1 MGICFN
7 CRNNNINN
15 KDVIL
20 NQTLFPNIQ
29 IINKTLMP
37 HKGKNFIKLKSKKQ
51 IGFNKNIPAMTST
64 EIFLR
69 TKSFSHFNH
78 NYLNLSFGKLLNP
91 NKKNQTR
98 KSEIEKTTTIKTIKS
113 DKKSERKDNP
123 KIKDLNENI
132 FESPN
137 LEYEIEN
144 GKNNFPIEDN
154 KIIFNVLKQHFLFSY
169 FDDFLLN
176 NLIEESTGIQ
186 LEKDMIIFNEG
197 EEANSFY
204 ILRNGEIEL
213 YDKYNKKIL
222 NKEYSTFGEIGLID
236 LTYQRK
242 YTAKANSIV
251 QLYVIDKQLYLSFK
265 KNIIKNFNNL
275 EVDDTNFFQ
284 KQILFKFISDIEKQ
298 SFIRLGVIKI
308 FNTQNAIKLKENESN
323 CLLHKNSIT
332 LKKMFILKGRIQISF
347 SLDKSSNII
356 TDYFSYGNIFDINS
370 AIFSTYHQILISSL
384 NNGKMKD
391 NSINAISCV
400 NDTKILF
407 YNDKTLIECFGLNP
421 IGNLLNNCLNYF
433 ISKDL
438 VFSKIIKNCK
448 IPNEIYKELFEIK
461 RYKKN
466 ELILS
471 KGLFNNNKCFLILN
485 GKLSHK
491 KKKQN
496 EVKEAQFFNGELMFN
511 FYEFEFNIYSINDSI
526 ICQTSKD
533 YLISI
538 LKKYNLNTT
547 FISSLFNILNKF
559 QIFSNITIQNAFE
572 IINNMKIKVYNDNE
586 IILHNNQE
594 VNKFYLIEKGI
605 IKASN
610 SEKNI
615 KIFEAGNSF
624 GEFFILNEQKST
636 YTFKSISKEVI
647 LYEIPSDYFL
657 ELLTEQSINDY
668 IKQKMTLEDSNLTLH
683 DLYYL
688 SYLGRGRFGNVC
700 LVHNEIFFYAIKAI
714 SKLSAEKQKFGIK
727 YLLWEKNTLNSLDH
741 PFILKLIK
749 TLKNENWLFFLLEY
763 VIGLNMSEYLEQRK
777 YKKNNFET
785 KFYGACIFTAID
797 YLHRRKIIHRD
808 IKPSNIM
815 IDNKGYIKLIDF
827 GTAKILQKDEKTHTI
842 IGTPNFIPPEV
853 LLGKGYSF
861 SCDYWSIGICIFYIY
876 YGILPFGNN
885 AIEILDTYKEIIEK
899 EITFPDNNNKEL
911 NSLLS
916 SLLDKNELTRYTDI
930 KTIKL
935 HFFFKDINWDALLQ
949 YKIKPPFIPIKD
961 TRVNNDSLNN
971 KNSPFTI
978 FIESKKNDTKTIV
991 TLKSNFNNKKNVS
1004 DLTTLNESYPTDWY
1018 EQF

>member
-1 MGICFN
+1 M
-7 CRNNNINN
+7 
-15 KDVIL
+15 V
-20 NQTLFPNIQ
+20 
-29 IINKTLMP
+29 
-37 HKGKNFIKLKSKKQ
+37 
-51 IGFNKNIPAMTST
+51 
-64 EIFLR
+64 
-69 TKSFSHFNH
+69 
-78 NYLNLSFGKLLNP
+78 NYL
-91 NKKNQTR
+91 
-98 KSEIEKTTTIKTIKS
+98 
-113 DKKSERKDNP
+113 
-123 KIKDLNENI
+123 
-132 FESPN
+132 
-137 LEYEIEN
+137 
-144 GKNNFPIEDN
+144 
-154 KIIFNVLKQHFLFSY
+154 
-169 FDDFLLN
+169 
-176 NLIEESTGIQ
+176 
-186 LEKDMIIFNEG
+186 
-197 EEANSFY
+197 
-204 ILRNGEIEL
+204 
-213 YDKYNKKIL
+213 
-222 NKEYSTFGEIGLID
+222 
-236 LTYQRK
+236 
-242 YTAKANSIV
+242 
-251 QLYVIDKQLYLSFK
+251 
-265 KNIIKNFNNL
+265 
-275 EVDDTNFFQ
+275 
-284 KQILFKFISDIEKQ
+284 
-298 SFIRLGVIKI
+298 IR
-308 FNTQNAIKLKENESN
+308 
-323 CLLHKNSIT
+323 
-332 LKKMFILKGRIQISF
+332 
-347 SLDKSSNII
+347 
-356 TDYFSYGNIFDINS
+356 
-370 AIFSTYHQILISSL
+370 
-384 NNGKMKD
+384 
-391 NSINAISCV
+391 
-400 NDTKILF
+400 
-407 YNDKTLIECFGLNP
+407 
-421 IGNLLNNCLNYF
+421 
-433 ISKDL
+433 
-438 VFSKIIKNCK
+438 
-448 IPNEIYKELFEIK
+448 
-461 RYKKN
+461 
-466 ELILS
+466 
-471 KGLFNNNKCFLILN
+471 
-485 GKLSHK
+485 

-615 KIFEAGNSF
+615 KIFETGNSF

>member
-7 CRNNNINN
+7 CRNNNTNN

-78 NYLNLSFGKLLNP
+78 NYLNLSFGKLSNP

-421 IGNLLNNCLNYF
+421 IGNLLNTCLNYF

-491 KKKQN
+491 KKK
-496 EVKEAQFFNGELMFN
+496 
-511 FYEFEFNIYSINDSI
+511 
-526 ICQTSKD
+526 
-533 YLISI
+533 
-538 LKKYNLNTT
+538 
-547 FISSLFNILNKF
+547 
-559 QIFSNITIQNAFE
+559 
-572 IINNMKIKVYNDNE
+572 
-586 IILHNNQE
+586 
-594 VNKFYLIEKGI
+594 
-605 IKASN
+605 
-610 SEKNI
+610 
-615 KIFEAGNSF
+615 
-624 GEFFILNEQKST
+624 
-636 YTFKSISKEVI
+636 
-647 LYEIPSDYFL
+647 
-657 ELLTEQSINDY
+657 
-668 IKQKMTLEDSNLTLH
+668 
-683 DLYYL
+683 
-688 SYLGRGRFGNVC
+688 
-700 LVHNEIFFYAIKAI
+700 
-714 SKLSAEKQKFGIK
+714 
-727 YLLWEKNTLNSLDH
+727 
-741 PFILKLIK
+741 
-749 TLKNENWLFFLLEY
+749 
-763 VIGLNMSEYLEQRK
+763 
-777 YKKNNFET
+777 T
-785 KFYGACIFTAID
+785 K
-797 YLHRRKIIHRD
+797 
-808 IKPSNIM
+808 
-815 IDNKGYIKLIDF
+815 
-827 GTAKILQKDEKTHTI
+827 
-842 IGTPNFIPPEV
+842 
-853 LLGKGYSF
+853 
-861 SCDYWSIGICIFYIY
+861 
-876 YGILPFGNN
+876 
-885 AIEILDTYKEIIEK
+885 
-899 EITFPDNNNKEL
+899 
-911 NSLLS
+911 
-916 SLLDKNELTRYTDI
+916 
-930 KTIKL
+930 
-935 HFFFKDINWDALLQ
+935 
-949 YKIKPPFIPIKD
+949 
-961 TRVNNDSLNN
+961 
-971 KNSPFTI
+971 
-978 FIESKKNDTKTIV
+978 
-991 TLKSNFNNKKNVS
+991 
-1004 DLTTLNESYPTDWY
+1004 
-1018 EQF
+1018 